1 MPSTDTVPSDFEEIH
16 LDTFFPNDLMPCQHL
31 FHWIRVSAQSCLY
44 TPKFGIGKAS
54 ANYLFYILCVFSL
67 FSCLSRKILEY
78 YPLKRKS
85 ACKHIIFG
93 LSFTVLPSYSFEID
107 LGVMKYLIW
116 KTHVSFFEDTCRA
129 MLGTVSDTVP
139 RNRSAYIG
147 YRAEHRS
154 ARILEKST
162 WVYKIKYFIA
172 PRSISK
178 L

>member
-1 MPSTDTVPSDFEEIH
+1 MPSAGTVPSDVEEIH

-44 TPKFGIGKAS
+44 PPKFGIGKAS

-93 LSFTVLPSYSFEID
+93 LSFTVLPSYIFEID

-116 KTHVSFFEDTCRA
+116 KTHVSFFE
-129 MLGTVSDTVP
+129 S
-139 RNRSAYIG
+139 IW
-147 YRAEHRS
+147 YRAEKLLGIYRVPCRES
-154 ARILEKST
+154 LGM
-162 WVYKIKYFIA
+162 Y
-172 PRSISK
+172 PRK
-178 L
+178 MYMGL

>member
-1 MPSTDTVPSDFEEIH
+1 MPSADTVPSDFEEIH

-44 TPKFGIGKAS
+44 PPKFGIGKAS

-129 MLGTVSDTVP
+129 MLGTVPDICRAIS
-139 RNRSAYIG
+139 RHGIR

-154 ARILEKST
+154 ARILEKRYMGFSNQ
-162 WVYKIKYFIA
+162 VFH
-172 PRSISK
+172 IS
-178 L
+178 